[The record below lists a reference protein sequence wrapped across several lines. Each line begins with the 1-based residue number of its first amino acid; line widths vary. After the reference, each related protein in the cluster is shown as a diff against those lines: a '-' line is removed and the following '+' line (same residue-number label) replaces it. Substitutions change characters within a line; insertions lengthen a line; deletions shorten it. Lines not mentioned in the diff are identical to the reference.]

1 MPRNQECPSIPNNGG
16 WTIVVDLSTT
26 IKHQEVLK
34 IGRTSRKLLRTS
46 RDPFLMKKFKKSPIK
61 EKVLGN

>member
-16 WTIVVDLSTT
+16 WMIVVNLSTT
-26 IKHQEVLK
+26 IEHQEVLK

-46 RDPFLMKKFKKSPIK
+46 RDPFLTKKFKKSLIK

>member
-1 MPRNQECPSIPNNGG
+1 MPRNQECPSIPNSGG
-16 WTIVVDLSTT
+16 RKSVANLSITIE
-26 IKHQEVLK
+26 HQEVLK
-34 IGRTSRKLLRTS
+34 IRSTSRKLLRTS